1 MNLREEKIIEFSP
14 VNTAWVLIAAA
25 LVFFMQAG
33 FAILESGL
41 TRAKNAGNII
51 MKNLMDFCI
60 GTPIYW
66 FVGFGIM
73 FGTGSLVGGIDLF
86 TRGDYSAV
94 TPDGVPFYAFFIF
107 QTVFCATAATIVS
120 GAMAERTDFRA
131 YCIYSAIISLIVY
144 PVSGHW
150 IWGGGWLADMG
161 FHDFAGSCAVHMVG
175 GCAALVGAIVLGPRI
190 GKYDKN
196 GKPRAIPGHNLTM
209 AALGVFI
216 LWFCWFGFNGG
227 STVAMEGTTVA
238 AGGVGEI
245 TMGALAG
252 SVFSTTNL
260 CAAVATIVAMMF
272 TWIKYKKPDVSMS
285 LNGTLAGL
293 VMVTASTDCIDM
305 YGAAIEGIIAGIA
318 VVVGIEFIDK
328 VLKVDDPVGA
338 VGVHGVNGL
347 LGTFCVGLFSTGQN
361 GVGKGLF
368 YGGGFTQLGIQAL
381 GIICVLAW
389 VGVMMTI
396 TFTILK
402 HTVGLRVA
410 PEIEIAGLDQ
420 AEHGLASAY
429 AGFEIS
435 TSELTSDSDYDVIGS
450 EKMEDSV
457 PAVVK
462 SLDVPDGKKITKVEI
477 LMKQERFEK
486 LKKAMNEI
494 GVTGMT
500 VTQVLGCGTQKGAPE
515 YYRGVPVEM
524 QLLPKIQVEMV
535 ISKVPT
541 MDVINAARQALYT
554 GHIGDGKIFVY
565 DVEDVVKVRTGES
578 GYDALQGAD
587 D

>member
-1 MNLREEKIIEFSP
+1 MDYSA
-14 VNTAWVLIAAA
+14 VNTIWVLLGAA

-33 FAILESGL
+33 FAMVETGF

-60 GTPIYW
+60 GTPVFW
-66 FVGFGIM
+66 LVGFGIM
-73 FGTGSLVGGIDLF
+73 FGAGNGFFGSISGIASESNYGTAML
-86 TRGDYSAV
+86 
-94 TPDGVPFYAFFIF
+94 PDGVPFWAFLIF
-107 QTVFCATAATIVS
+107 QTVFCATSATIVS
-120 GAMAERTDFRA
+120 GAMAERTKFSS
-131 YCIYSAIISLIVY
+131 YCIYSFLISLVVY

-150 IWGGGWLADMG
+150 IWGGGWLSELG

-175 GCAALVGAIVLGPRI
+175 GMAALIGAAVLGPRI

-196 GKPRAIPGHNLTM
+196 GKPRAILGHNLTM

-227 STVAMEGTTVA
+227 STVAMEGLTNA
-238 AGGVGEI
+238 ADGSEM

-252 SVFSTTNL
+252 SVFSTTNMA
-260 CAAVATIVAMMF
+260 AAVATVTTMLF
-272 TWIKYKKPDVSMS
+272 TWIRYKKPDVSMS

-293 VMVTASTDCIDM
+293 VIVTASTDCIDM

-318 VVVGIEFIDK
+318 VVLVIEFIDK
-328 VLKVDDPVGA
+328 VCKVDDPVGA
-338 VGVHGVNGL
+338 VGVHFANGL
-347 LGTFCVGLFSTGQN
+347 LGTICVGLFSTGQN
-361 GVGKGLF
+361 GVGAGLF
-368 YGGGFTQLGIQAL
+368 YGGGFKQLGIQLL
-381 GIICVLAW
+381 GVVTVCAW
-389 VGVMMTI
+389 VGVTMI
-396 TFTILK
+396 IVFEVLK
-402 HTVGLRVA
+402 HTIGLRVPA
-410 PEIEIAGLDQ
+410 DIEIKGLDY

-429 AGFEIS
+429 SGFEFAAND
-435 TSELTSDSDYDVIGS
+435 LTIASDDEIEVFGS
-450 EKMEDSV
+450 EKMENAV

-462 SLDVPDGKKITKVEI
+462 TSPEKENKITKVEI
-477 LMKQERFEK
+477 LAKQSKFEK
-486 LKKAMNEI
+486 LKKAMNDI

-515 YYRGVPVEM
+515 YYRGVEVDM

-535 ISKVPT
+535 VSKVPVA
-541 MDVINAARQALYT
+541 DVIDAARKALYT

-565 DVEDVVKVRTGES
+565 DVEDVVKVRTGET

>member
-1 MNLREEKIIEFSP
+1 MEFSP

-402 HTVGLRVA
+402 HTVGLRVE

-554 GHIGDGKIFVY
+554 GHIGDGKIFV
-565 DVEDVVKVRTGES
+565 
-578 GYDALQGAD
+578 
-587 D
+587 

>member
-1 MNLREEKIIEFSP
+1 MEFSP

-450 EKMEDSV
+450 ENMEDSV

-565 DVEDVVKVRTGES
+565 DVEDVFKVRTGES

>member
-1 MNLREEKIIEFSP
+1 MEFSP

-94 TPDGVPFYAFFIF
+94 APDGVPFYAFFIF

-338 VGVHGVNGL
+338 VGVHGVNGF
-347 LGTFCVGLFSTGQN
+347 LGTLCVGLFSTGQN

-500 VTQVLGCGTQKGAPE
+500 VIQAMGCGVEQGKSGV
-515 YYRGVPVEM
+515 YRGVKM
-524 QLLPKIQVEMV
+524 SMNLLPKVKVEIV
-535 ISKVPT
+535 VSTVDPNL
-541 MDVINAARQALYT
+541 VVAAARKALYT
-554 GHIGDGKIFVY
+554 GGVGDGKIFVT
-565 DVEDVVKVRTGES
+565 DVEDVMRVRTGDT
-578 GYDALQGAD
+578 GIAALSNE
-587 D
+587 

>member
-1 MNLREEKIIEFSP
+1 MEFSP

-66 FVGFGIM
+66 FIGFGIM

-94 TPDGVPFYAFFIF
+94 APDGVPFYAFFIF

-318 VVVGIEFIDK
+318 VVLVIEFIDK
-328 VLKVDDPVGA
+328 VCKVDDPVGA
-338 VGVHGVNGL
+338 VGVHFANGL
-347 LGTFCVGLFSTGQN
+347 LGTICVGLFSTGQN
-361 GVGKGLF
+361 GVGAGLF
-368 YGGGFTQLGIQAL
+368 YGGGFKQLGIQLL
-381 GIICVLAW
+381 GVVTVCAW
-389 VGVMMTI
+389 VGVTMI
-396 TFTILK
+396 IVFEVLK
-402 HTVGLRVA
+402 HTIGLRVPA
-410 PEIEIAGLDQ
+410 DIEIKGLDY

-429 AGFEIS
+429 SGFEFAAND
-435 TSELTSDSDYDVIGS
+435 LTIASDDEIEVFGS
-450 EKMEDSV
+450 EKMENAV

-462 SLDVPDGKKITKVEI
+462 TSPEKENKITKVEI
-477 LMKQERFEK
+477 LAKQSKFEK
-486 LKKAMNEI
+486 LKKAMNDI

-515 YYRGVPVEM
+515 YYRGVEVDM

-535 ISKVPT
+535 VSKVPVA
-541 MDVINAARQALYT
+541 DVIDAARKALYT

-565 DVEDVVKVRTGES
+565 DVEDVVKVRTGET